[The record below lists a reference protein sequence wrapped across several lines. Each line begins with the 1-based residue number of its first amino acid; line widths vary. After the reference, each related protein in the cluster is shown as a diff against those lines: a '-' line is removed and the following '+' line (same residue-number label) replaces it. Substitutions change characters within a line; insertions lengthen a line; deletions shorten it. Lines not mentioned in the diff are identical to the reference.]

1 MTTDAKTPVLPA
13 HGASTEVEIAL
24 SVVICTY
31 NRAPVLEGTLESYA
45 RLAEA
50 HDPRIELIVVDN
62 NSTDATARVVESSKA
77 TIPGLRY
84 VHEPQQGLSHARN
97 RGIHESLGAVVAF
110 ADDDVF
116 FDSNWALALVDAFA
130 RQPAADAVGGKSTP
144 LFDGG
149 RPDWMRDD
157 FLTFYGDTRFGDQER
172 WMDFPDHPFGLNM
185 AFRREVFEQIGNFNP
200 RLGRIKASL
209 LSGEE
214 SDIFERLHLK
224 GLRTWYAPQAHLF
237 HRIPAERATLKWI
250 EKRYY
255 WQGVSDAVSDHSSS
269 SESRLGIF
277 ADSVKLFLKA
287 VSAACGSSLSP
298 RKIFWHAQS
307 IAARTHVQYFL
318 GKGMESLK
326 IALHPNHGKY

>member
-1 MTTDAKTPVLPA
+1 MTTDAKTSVLPA
-13 HGASTEVEIAL
+13 QDVTSAVEIAL

-45 RLAEA
+45 GLLEA
-50 HDPRIELIVVDN
+50 RDPRIELIVVDN
-62 NSTDATARVVESSKA
+62 NSTDATAGVVESARA

-97 RGIHESLGAVVAF
+97 RGICESRGAIVAF

-116 FDSNWALALVDAFA
+116 FESNWALALVDAFA
-130 RQPAADAVGGKSTP
+130 RQPAAHAVGGKSTP

-157 FLTFYGDTRFGDQER
+157 FLIFYGDTRFGGEER

-185 AFRREVFEQIGNFNP
+185 AFRREVFEQIGYFNP

-224 GLRTWYAPQAHLF
+224 GLRTWYVPQVHLF
-237 HRIPAERATLKWI
+237 HRIPAERTTLKWI

-277 ADSVKLFLKA
+277 AESLKLFFKA
-287 VSAACGSSLSP
+287 ISAACGSNLSP
-298 RKIFWHAQS
+298 RKVFWHARS
-307 IAARTHVQYFL
+307 LATRTHVQYL
-318 GKGMESLK
+318 IGKAIESLK
-326 IALHPNHGKY
+326 IACRLSGRT